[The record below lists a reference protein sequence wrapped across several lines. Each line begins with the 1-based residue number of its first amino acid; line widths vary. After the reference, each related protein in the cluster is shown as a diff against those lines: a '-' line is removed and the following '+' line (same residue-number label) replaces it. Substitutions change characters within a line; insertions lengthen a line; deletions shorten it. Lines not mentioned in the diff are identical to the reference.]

1 MKMINSFTGKYSFL
15 SNMYPHSAIGKSVE
29 HYFQA
34 AKSTSAEDYQYV
46 VDAVDGYEARARGKK
61 ILMRDDWSECKEDVM
76 FNELGVKFYVY
87 PSMQK
92 MLLDTG
98 DEELVEG
105 NTWGDRYWGVDVR
118 TGIGENKLGK
128 MLMQIREEIKCKQ

>member
-1 MKMINSFTGKYSFL
+1 MINSFRGEYYFL

-34 AKSTSAEDYQYV
+34 AKSTSPEDYQYV
-46 VDAVDGYEARARGKK
+46 VDAVDGYEARTRGKK

-76 FNELGVKFYVY
+76 HNEIGIKFYCY
-87 PSMQK
+87 PSLAK
-92 MLLDTG
+92 LLLDTG

-105 NTWGDRYWGVDVR
+105 NIWGDRYWGVDIKTNV
-118 TGIGENKLGK
+118 GENKLGK
-128 MLMQIREEIKCKQ
+128 ILMKIREELRCR

>member
-1 MKMINSFTGKYSFL
+1 MINSFTGRYFFL

-34 AKSTSAEDYQYV
+34 AKATSAEDYQYV
-46 VDAVDGYEARARGKK
+46 VDAVNGYQARMRGKR
-61 ILMRDDWSECKEDVM
+61 ILIRDDWPESKQDVM
-76 FNELGVKFYVY
+76 YDELGMKFYNY
-87 PSMQK
+87 LSMQK

-105 NTWGDRYWGVDVR
+105 NTWGDRYWGVDLK
-118 TGIGENKLGK
+118 TGVGENVLGK
-128 MLMQIREEIKCKQ
+128 MLMNIREELRCKQ